1 MPRPFPKK
9 ISQIKPTLTEVAQ
22 SSHFIVEFGGL
33 SGNLRRHL
41 RDRGMDARFITDNL
55 SLLCNRASLPGSG
68 LATADVIG
76 NFTGVA
82 EKFAHT
88 RTFVQMDM
96 EFYVDNSYRSLKF
109 IEHWMEFISSGA
121 ETGLGVNPL
130 RTGYHYRMRYPSEY
144 KCDETRIIKF
154 ERDYKRYIEY
164 RFFGLFPISLNATPV
179 SYEGSTLLKAS
190 ASFNYDRYYSGQSR
204 SLNEYIGNNNNQE
217 VGSSSP
223 FGSLFG
229 SAQNSVY
236 GMNFN
241 DALNFAN
248 TNDLGFSPNLLATGD
263 YGNLFNIDPASTSL
277 NRAQISN
284 AQFTST
290 SDAGSRST

>member
-41 RDRGMDARFITDNL
+41 RDRGMDSRFITDNL

-130 RTGYHYRMRYPSEY
+130 RTGYHFRMRYPSEY

-154 ERDYKRYIEY
+154 ERDYNRYIEY
-164 RFFGLFPISLNATPV
+164 RFFGLFPIALNATPV

-204 SLNEYIGNNNNQE
+204 SLNEYLGNNNNQE
-217 VGSSSP
+217 IGSRSI
-223 FGSLFG
+223 FG
-229 SAQNSVY
+229 SAQDGVY

-248 TNDLGFSPNLLATGD
+248 NNDLGFSPNLLATGN

-277 NRAQISN
+277 NRAQINN

-290 SDAGSRST
+290 SDAGSRGTN

>member
-22 SSHFIVEFGGL
+22 SSHFVVEFGGL
-33 SGNLRRHL
+33 SGELRNHL
-41 RDRGMDARFITDNL
+41 KDRGMDSRFISDNL

-109 IEHWMEFISSGA
+109 IEHWMEFISSGS
-121 ETGLGVNPL
+121 ETSGEGVNPL
-130 RTGYHYRMRYPSEY
+130 RDGYHFRMRYPNEY

-204 SLNEYIGNNNNQE
+204 SINEYIGNYNNKEQ
-217 VGSSSP
+217 SSTSSY
-223 FGSLFG
+223 GN
-229 SAQNSVY
+229 AQNSVY
-236 GMNFN
+236 GFN
-241 DALNFAN
+241 SSSFLN
-248 TNDLGFSPNLLATGD
+248 TNDLGFSPNISFSGNYA
-263 YGNLFNIDPASTSL
+263 NLFNIDPASTIL
-277 NRAQISN
+277 NSGQISN

-290 SDAGSRST
+290 SDAGSGSGSGGRE

>member
-22 SSHFIVEFGGL
+22 SSHFVVEFGGL
-33 SGNLRRHL
+33 SGELREHL
-41 RDRGMDARFITDNL
+41 KDRGMDSRFITDNL

-109 IEHWMEFISSGA
+109 IEHWMEFISSGS
-121 ETGLGVNPL
+121 ETSGEGVNPL
-130 RTGYHYRMRYPSEY
+130 RDGYHFRMRYPNEY

-204 SLNEYIGNNNNQE
+204 SINEYIGDYNNKEQ
-217 VGSSSP
+217 GSTSSY
-223 FGSLFG
+223 GN
-229 SAQNSVY
+229 AQNSVY
-236 GMNFN
+236 GFN
-241 DALNFAN
+241 SSSFLN
-248 TNDLGFSPNLLATGD
+248 TNDLGFSPNLSFSGNYA
-263 YGNLFNIDPASTSL
+263 NLFNVDPASTIL
-277 NRAQISN
+277 NSGQISN
-284 AQFTST
+284 AKFTST
-290 SDAGSRST
+290 SDAGGGSGGGGRQ

>member
-22 SSHFIVEFGGL
+22 SSHFVVQFGGL
-33 SGNLRRHL
+33 SGTLRTHL

-109 IEHWMEFISSGA
+109 VEHWMEFISSGA

-130 RTGYHYRMRYPSEY
+130 RDGYHFRMRYPSEY

-164 RFFGLFPISLNATPV
+164 RFFGLFPIALNATPV

-204 SLNEYIGNNNNQE
+204 SINEYIGDDNNQE
-217 VGSSSP
+217 QSSNSI
-223 FGSLFG
+223 FG

-236 GMNFN
+236 GINLN
-241 DALNFAN
+241 DNTFLN
-248 TNDLGFSPNLLATGD
+248 TNDLGFSPNFAASGD
-263 YGNLFNIDPASTSL
+263 YSNLFNIDPASTTL
-277 NRAQISN
+277 NRAQINN

-290 SDAGSRST
+290 SDADSRGRG

>member
-1 MPRPFPKK
+1 VPRPFPKK

-22 SSHFIVEFGGL
+22 SSHFVVQFGGL
-33 SGNLRRHL
+33 SGTLRTHL

-109 IEHWMEFISSGA
+109 VEHWMEFISSGA

-130 RTGYHYRMRYPSEY
+130 RDGYHFRMRYPSEY

-164 RFFGLFPISLNATPV
+164 RFFGLFPIALNATPV

-204 SLNEYIGNNNNQE
+204 SINEYIGDDNNQE
-217 VGSSSP
+217 QSSNSI
-223 FGSLFG
+223 FG

-236 GMNFN
+236 GINLN
-241 DALNFAN
+241 DNTFLN
-248 TNDLGFSPNLLATGD
+248 TNDLGFSPNFAASGD
-263 YGNLFNIDPASTSL
+263 YSNLFNIDPASTTL
-277 NRAQISN
+277 NRAQINN

-290 SDAGSRST
+290 SDADSRGRG

>member
-1 MPRPFPKK
+1 VPRPFPKK

-22 SSHFIVEFGGL
+22 SSHFVVEFGGL
-33 SGNLRRHL
+33 SGTLRKHL
-41 RDRGMDARFITDNL
+41 RDRGMDARFIADNL

-109 IEHWMEFISSGA
+109 VEHWMEFISSGA

-130 RTGYHYRMRYPSEY
+130 RDGYHYRMRYPSEY

-179 SYEGSTLLKAS
+179 SYEGSTILKAS

-204 SLNEYIGNNNNQE
+204 SINEYIGDDNNREQ
-217 VGSSSP
+217 SSNSI
-223 FGSLFG
+223 FGA
-229 SAQNSVY
+229 AQNSVY

-241 DALNFAN
+241 DNTFLN
-248 TNDLGFSPNLLATGD
+248 TNDLGFTPNFAASGD
-263 YGNLFNIDPASTSL
+263 YSNLFNIDPASTTL
-277 NRAQISN
+277 NRAQVNN

-290 SDAGSRST
+290 SDAGSRGRN

>member
-33 SGNLRRHL
+33 SGELRKHL
-41 RDRGMDARFITDNL
+41 KDRGMNNRFITDNL

-68 LATADVIG
+68 LATADVVG

-109 IEHWMEFISSGA
+109 IEHWMEFISSGS
-121 ETGLGVNPL
+121 ETSGEGVNPL
-130 RTGYHYRMRYPSEY
+130 RDGYHFRMRYPSEY

-204 SLNEYIGNNNNQE
+204 SINEYIGDNNNQTQ
-217 VGSSSP
+217 GSNSI
-223 FGSLFG
+223 FG

-236 GMNFN
+236 GMNFS
-241 DALNFAN
+241 DVLNN
-248 TNDLGFSPNLLATGD
+248 SDLGYSANAEVLSN

-284 AQFTST
+284 AKFTST
-290 SDAGSRST
+290 SDSGARGRK

>member
-33 SGNLRRHL
+33 SGELRKHL
-41 RDRGMDARFITDNL
+41 KDRGMNNRFITDNL

-68 LATADVIG
+68 LATADVVG

-109 IEHWMEFISSGA
+109 IEHWMEFISSGS
-121 ETGLGVNPL
+121 ETSGEGVNPL
-130 RTGYHYRMRYPSEY
+130 RDGYHFRMRYPNEY

-164 RFFGLFPISLNATPV
+164 RFFGLFPIALNATPV

-204 SLNEYIGNNNNQE
+204 STNEYIGDRVKKNESDNEKNHQ
-217 VGSSSP
+217 
-223 FGSLFG
+223 SLRNG
-229 SAQNSVY
+229 
-236 GMNFN
+236 
-241 DALNFAN
+241 
-248 TNDLGFSPNLLATGD
+248 
-263 YGNLFNIDPASTSL
+263 
-277 NRAQISN
+277 
-284 AQFTST
+284 
-290 SDAGSRST
+290 

>member
-1 MPRPFPKK
+1 VPRPFPKK

-22 SSHFIVEFGGL
+22 SSHFVVQFGGL
-33 SGNLRRHL
+33 SGTLREHL
-41 RDRGMDARFITDNL
+41 RDRGMDARFIADNL

-109 IEHWMEFISSGA
+109 VEHWMEFISGGA
-121 ETGLGVNPL
+121 ETNLGVNPL
-130 RTGYHYRMRYPSEY
+130 RDGYHFRMRYPSEY

-154 ERDYKRYIEY
+154 ERDYKRHIEY
-164 RFFGLFPISLNATPV
+164 KFFGLFPIALNATPV

-204 SLNEYIGNNNNQE
+204 SINEYIGDDNNLEIPNYAGRFSEQAQN
-217 VGSSSP
+217 VFGSS
-223 FGSLFG
+223 FDG
-229 SAQNSVY
+229 
-236 GMNFN
+236 
-241 DALNFAN
+241 ALNYFD
-248 TNDLGFSPNLLATGD
+248 DLGLKQSNFLNGNYS
-263 YGNLFNIDPASTSL
+263 NLFSVDPSTTTLSSTQIL
-277 NRAQISN
+277 NAVT
-284 AQFTST
+284 ATST
-290 SDAGSRST
+290 NTTK

>member
-33 SGNLRRHL
+33 SGNLRTHL
-41 RDRGMDARFITDNL
+41 RDRGMDARFITENL

-68 LATADVIG
+68 IATADVVG
-76 NFTGVA
+76 NFTGVT

-96 EFYVDNSYRSLKF
+96 EFYVDNAYRSLKF
-109 IEHWMEFISSGA
+109 LEHWMEFISSGS
-121 ETGLGVNPL
+121 ETSGQASPL
-130 RTGYHYRMRYPSEY
+130 RKGYHFRMRYPNEY

-190 ASFNYDRYYSGQSR
+190 ASFHYDRYYSGQSR
-204 SLNEYIGNNNNQE
+204 SINEYVGDKNNLEIPNYSGLFSLQSENVFGSSFDGAFNNNN
-217 VGSSSP
+217 
-223 FGSLFG
+223 
-229 SAQNSVY
+229 
-236 GMNFN
+236 
-241 DALNFAN
+241 
-248 TNDLGFSPNLLATGD
+248 DLGLKQSNFLN
-263 YGNLFNIDPASTSL
+263 GNYSNIFNVNPDTTTLSST
-277 NRAQISN
+277 QINNSN
-284 AQFTST
+284 FTSSNNPT
-290 SDAGSRST
+290 K

>member
-22 SSHFIVEFGGL
+22 SSHFIVELGGL
-33 SGNLRRHL
+33 SGTLRRHL
-41 RDRGMDARFITDNL
+41 RDRGMNARFISDNL

-109 IEHWMEFISSGA
+109 IEHWMEFISSGS
-121 ETGLGVNPL
+121 ETSGEGVNPL
-130 RTGYHYRMRYPSEY
+130 RDGYHFRMRYPNEY

-154 ERDYKRYIEY
+154 ERDYKRYIC
-164 RFFGLFPISLNATPV
+164 
-179 SYEGSTLLKAS
+179 LLYTS
-190 ASFNYDRYYSGQSR
+190 PSPRDRG
-204 SLNEYIGNNNNQE
+204 
-217 VGSSSP
+217 
-223 FGSLFG
+223 
-229 SAQNSVY
+229 
-236 GMNFN
+236 
-241 DALNFAN
+241 
-248 TNDLGFSPNLLATGD
+248 
-263 YGNLFNIDPASTSL
+263 
-277 NRAQISN
+277 
-284 AQFTST
+284 
-290 SDAGSRST
+290 

>member
-22 SSHFIVEFGGL
+22 TSHFIVEFGGL

-130 RTGYHYRMRYPSEY
+130 RTGYHFRMRYPSEY

-164 RFFGLFPISLNATPV
+164 RFFGLFPIALNATPV

-204 SLNEYIGNNNNQE
+204 SLNEYLGNDNNQE
-217 VGSSSP
+217 IGSRSI
-223 FGSLFG
+223 FG
-229 SAQNSVY
+229 SAQDGVY

-248 TNDLGFSPNLLATGD
+248 NNDLGFSPNLLATAD

-277 NRAQISN
+277 NRAQINN

-290 SDAGSRST
+290 SDAGSKSN